1 MAQVYAGEEKREFL
15 RHTYEKP
22 VRYKILKASQDRS
35 KAVKFAEAVSKNLS
49 ASGILF
55 SAKEMPRISS
65 LLVLD
70 LDYKVT
76 RICQEIEENALVV
89 GDKVFGKVVRIED
102 NGSGFYD
109 IGVAFVKKFDDIANN
124 IKDLMI

>member
-1 MAQVYAGEEKREFL
+1 MAQAYAGEDKREFL
-15 RHTYEKP
+15 RHTYENP
-22 VRYKILKASQDRS
+22 VRYKVLKVDQGKG
-35 KAVKFAEAVSKNLS
+35 KAAKFADAVSKNLS

-76 RICQEIEENALVV
+76 RICQEIEENALVID
-89 GDKVFGKVVRIED
+89 DKVFGKVVRIED

-109 IGVAFVKKFDDIANN
+109 IGVAFVKKFDDIAKD
-124 IKDLMI
+124 IKEFMI